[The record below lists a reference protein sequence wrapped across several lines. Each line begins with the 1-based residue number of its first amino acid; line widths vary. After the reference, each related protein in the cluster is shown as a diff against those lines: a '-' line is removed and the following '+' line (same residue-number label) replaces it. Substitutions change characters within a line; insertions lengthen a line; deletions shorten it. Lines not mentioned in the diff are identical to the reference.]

1 VPGGC
6 VALVDDGGQATS
18 RSALS
23 WDEDD
28 VSTITSTARTSTT
41 TTRTSSSSS
50 TSSATEST
58 VTTARVAAALGPQR
72 ISSGAHRASSARSP
86 REERRRLDTLA
97 AYRAAALAPRHE
109 ADQARRRLVDRVVE
123 QHLDVAESI
132 ARRYASAGDEQADI
146 RQVACLGLVK
156 AALRF
161 DHDKG
166 DDFVAFAGPT
176 VSGEVKR
183 HLRDATWSVRP
194 PRRLQELSVALAA
207 VRDPL
212 THRLGHEPS
221 AAEFALRLGEPVAEV
236 RLALQA
242 RQDRTATSLDLPIST
257 AEGTSL
263 GDTLAAADQHQAVE
277 ARCELER
284 AVAQLGE
291 RDRLIVELRF
301 VDEMSQAEIGSVLG
315 VTQMQVS
322 RLLAKVLGRLRE
334 LLADDHEGAGG
345 GAALV
350 TEQLASPAD
359 AAAAS

>member
-1 VPGGC
+1 
-6 VALVDDGGQATS
+6 
-18 RSALS
+18 
-23 WDEDD
+23 
-28 VSTITSTARTSTT
+28 VSTITTEARTTTPITTSATSALTTTSTT
-41 TTRTSSSSS
+41 SGTGAAASPGRLSSS
-50 TSSATEST
+50 
-58 VTTARVAAALGPQR
+58 
-72 ISSGAHRASSARSP
+72 AHRASSARSP
-86 REERRRLDTLA
+86 REERRRLETLA
-97 AYRAAALAPRHE
+97 AYRRAALAPSHE
-109 ADQARRRLVDRVVE
+109 ADRARRGLVAQVVE
-123 QHLDVAESI
+123 QHLDVADAV
-132 ARRYASAGDEQADI
+132 ARRYASAGDEWADI
-146 RQVACLGLVK
+146 RQVACLGLLK

-161 DHDKG
+161 DHEKG

-183 HLRDATWSVRP
+183 HLRDATWAVRP

-242 RQDRTATSLDLPIST
+242 RLDRTATSLDLPIST

-263 GDTLAAADQHQAVE
+263 GDTLAADDQHEATE
-277 ARCELER
+277 ARCELQR

-291 RDRLIVELRF
+291 RDRLLVQLRF
-301 VDEMSQAEIGSVLG
+301 VDELSQAEIGRVLG

-334 LLADDHEGAGG
+334 LLSDGG
-345 GAALV
+345 RHYPQSDRTALV
-350 TEQLASPAD
+350 PIAQHA
-359 AAAAS
+359 